1 MVAPSNLVTPGPAA
15 SWKAAKKGRIV
26 TEKTFV
32 PHTSIHCSDS
42 DGGAVPYRAAPPNV
56 AVALSLHGFPR
67 SSFQYLELN
76 PRIAD
81 PVIALHARESE
92 KSLLEITRAILVL
105 AVFLSFSVS
114 WSQTQIA
121 DQSNTPGNAQQN
133 PTTPSSSAPAV
144 PSASGTAAASDQ
156 APSPQDSQDDSKGK
170 QTKRMLWVVPNFG
183 AVSAN
188 TQLPPMSPREKF
200 VLAAHDSVLDYS
212 SYTWAGILAGQAML
226 LNSDPELGHGIA
238 GYGRYYWRTF
248 TDGVSGTFF
257 TEAIVPAI
265 AHEDPRYYTLEQ
277 GGFFRRTGYAISR
290 AFVTKTDAGRTRFS
304 FSEVVG
310 NALEAGLSTAYYPPE
325 ERGLSQTATNWA
337 TQMESA
343 VLNHVFQEF
352 WPDIRKKVFRQ
363 K

>member
-1 MVAPSNLVTPGPAA
+1 V
-15 SWKAAKKGRIV
+15 I
-26 TEKTFV
+26 
-32 PHTSIHCSDS
+32 
-42 DGGAVPYRAAPPNV
+42 
-56 AVALSLHGFPR
+56 
-67 SSFQYLELN
+67 

-81 PVIALHARESE
+81 RVKAVHARDSE
-92 KSLLEITRAILVL
+92 KSLIEITRAILVL
-105 AVFLSFSVS
+105 VVLLSPSVG

-121 DQSNTPGNAQQN
+121 DQSNTPENARQN
-133 PTTPSSSAPAV
+133 PTPPTNSAAAQPSGSGTVAV
-144 PSASGTAAASDQ
+144 PDQ
-156 APSPQDSQDDSKGK
+156 APSPQDSQEDSKGK

-188 TQLPPMSPREKF
+188 TQLPPMSTREKF

-212 SYTWAGILAGQAML
+212 SYTWAGILAGQSML
-226 LNSDPELGHGIA
+226 LNSDPELGHGIT

-257 TEAIVPAI
+257 TEAIVPWI

-290 AFVTKTDAGRTRFS
+290 AFVTKTDSGRTRFS

-310 NALEAGLSTAYYPPE
+310 NGLEAGLSNAYYPPQ
-325 ERGLSQTATNWA
+325 ERGLRQTATNWG

-343 VLNHVFQEF
+343 VLNHILQEF
-352 WPDIRKKVFRQ
+352 WPDIRKNVFRR